1 MKNQAR
7 WITVVLLVLGA
18 LQFVGGLMML
28 FAPAA
33 WYAGV
38 PGVPETGPLNSHLV
52 MDGGTFNIPIGL
64 ALMIAASDAHRHVLA
79 IAVAA
84 GAAILHSLLHVWSHA
99 AGVLSL
105 EHLTT
110 EIIGIY
116 IPAAIV
122 TYVAIAAAAQPRRS
136 AASMRAAAEGRS

>member
-18 LQFVGGLMML
+18 LQFVNGLMML

-38 PGVPETGPLNSHLV
+38 PGVPETGPLNNHLV

-122 TYVAIAAAAQPRRS
+122 TYVAIAAAAQPRAN
-136 AASMRAAAEGRS
+136 AASVRAAAEGRS